1 MALPVYVLDINKK
14 PLMPTN
20 RYGKVRRLLKNNLA
34 KVVNKCP
41 FTIQLLYETT
51 EFVQDINLGVDAG
64 SKIIGI
70 SATTDFRVLF
80 EAEVTL
86 RNDIVDLI
94 STRREQRRTRR
105 NRKTRYRKPKF
116 LNRVNSKKKGWVAP
130 SIKQKIDTHLSII
143 SKVYKLLP
151 IKNIIVEVAAFDIQK
166 IKNPNI
172 QGKEYQ
178 QGEQLGSWNV
188 REYVLFRDNHTC
200 QCCKGKSKDKILNTH
215 HIESRKTGGNAPN
228 NLITLCKTCHDNYHN
243 GRIKLPSHIKRG
255 RSFKDATFMG
265 IMRWTFYN
273 QLKTLYP
280 NVSLTYGYIT
290 KYTRIKHNL
299 SKTHYIDA
307 RCISNNPTAQPMDF
321 YYKFKKLRRHNRQIH
336 KAVPNKKGVRQ
347 QNQAPYLVHNF
358 RLFDKVVYNNQ
369 VCFITGRRHTGYF
382 TLKDINYKKVGNDNV
397 FYKKLQFVVPCNGFI
412 CHYLPTIT
420 IEST

>member
-1 MALPVYVLDINKK
+1 MALLVYVLDINKK

-64 SKIIGI
+64 SKTIGI
-70 SATTDFRVLF
+70 SATTNTKVLF
-80 EAEVTL
+80 EAEATL
-86 RNDIVDLI
+86 RTDIVDLI

-105 NRKTRYRKPKF
+105 NRKTRYRKPRF
-116 LNRVNSKKKGWVAP
+116 LNRVRSKKKGWVAP
-130 SIKQKIDTHLSII
+130 SVKQKINTHLSII

-172 QGKEYQ
+172 WGKEYQ

-215 HIESRKTGGNAPN
+215 HIESRKTGGDAPN
-228 NLITLCKTCHDNYHN
+228 NLICLCETCH
-243 GRIKLPSHIKRG
+243 
-255 RSFKDATFMG
+255 
-265 IMRWTFYN
+265 
-273 QLKTLYP
+273 
-280 NVSLTYGYIT
+280 
-290 KYTRIKHNL
+290 
-299 SKTHYIDA
+299 
-307 RCISNNPTAQPMDF
+307 
-321 YYKFKKLRRHNRQIH
+321 
-336 KAVPNKKGVRQ
+336 
-347 QNQAPYLVHNF
+347 
-358 RLFDKVVYNNQ
+358 RLLHQ
-369 VCFITGRRHTGYF
+369 G
-382 TLKDINYKKVGNDNV
+382 L
-397 FYKKLQFVVPCNGFI
+397 
-412 CHYLPTIT
+412 
-420 IEST
+420 

>member
-1 MALPVYVLDINKK
+1 MNLPVYVLDNNGN

-20 RYGKVRRLLKNNLA
+20 RYGKVRRLLKNNFA

-41 FTIQLLYETT
+41 FTIQLLYKTT
-51 EFVQDINLGVDAG
+51 EFIQDVNLGVDAG
-64 SKIIGI
+64 SKTIGI
-70 SATTDFRVLF
+70 SATTNSKVLF
-80 EAEVTL
+80 EAEIVL
-86 RNDIVDLI
+86 RNDITELLA
-94 STRREQRRTRR
+94 TRKEQRRTRR

-116 LNRVNSKKKGWVAP
+116 LNRVKSKKKGWVAP
-130 SIKQKIDTHLSII
+130 SVRQKIDTHLSII
-143 SKVYKLLP
+143 SKVHKLLP

-200 QCCKGKSKDKILNTH
+200 QCCKGKSRDEILNTH

-228 NLITLCKTCHDNYHN
+228 NLITLCKTCHDGYHE
-243 GRIKLPSHIKRG
+243 GKITLPSHIKRG
-255 RSFKDATFMG
+255 TSFKDAAFMG

-290 KYTRIKHNL
+290 KYVRIRHNL
-299 SKTHYIDA
+299 PKTHYIDA
-307 RCISNNPTAQPMDF
+307 RCISINPNAKPLDF

-336 KAVPNKKGVRQ
+336 KFVPNKKGIRQ

-358 RLFDKVVYNNQ
+358 RLFDKVVYNEQ
-369 VCFITGRRHTGYF
+369 VCFITGRRQTGYF
-382 TLKDINYKKVGNDNV
+382 TLKDINYEKVGNDNV
-397 FYKKLQFVVPCNGFI
+397 SYKKLHFI
-412 CHYLPTIT
+412 EPSNAFMCHYL
-420 IEST
+420 STFYS

>member
-1 MALPVYVLDINKK
+1 MTLFVYVLDVNGK

-41 FTIQLLYETT
+41 FTIQLLYETADFT
-51 EFVQDINLGVDAG
+51 QPINLGIDAG
-64 SKIIGI
+64 SKYIGI
-70 SATTDFRVLF
+70 SATTKTTVLF

-94 STRREQRRTRR
+94 STRRELRRNRR
-105 NRKTRYRKPKF
+105 NRKTRYREPRF
-116 LNRVNSKKKGWVAP
+116 LNRVSSKKKGWLAP
-130 SIKQKIDTHLSII
+130 SIKQKINTHLSII
-143 SKVYKLLP
+143 SKIYKMLP
-151 IKNIIVEVAAFDIQK
+151 INNIIVEVATFDIQK

-178 QGEQLGSWNV
+178 QGEQLDSWNV

-228 NLITLCKTCHDNYHN
+228 NLITLCKTCHGNYHKGKIN
-243 GRIKLPSHIKRG
+243 LPKNIKRG
-255 RSFKDATFMG
+255 MKFNDATFMG
-265 IMRWTFYN
+265 IMRWAFYN
-273 QLKTLYP
+273 QLKLLYP
-280 NVSLTYGYIT
+280 NVLLTYGYIT
-290 KYTRIKHNL
+290 KHTRITHNL
-299 SKTHYIDA
+299 SKTHYVDA
-307 RCISNNPTAQPMDF
+307 RCISNNPNAQSMDF

-347 QNQAPYLVHNF
+347 QNQAPYLMYNF
-358 RLFDKVVYNNQ
+358 RLFDKVVYNNRI
-369 VCFITGRRHTGYF
+369 CFITGRRQTGYF
-382 TLKDINYKKVGNDNV
+382 ALKDINYEKVGNNGV
-397 FYKKLQFVVPCNGFI
+397 SYKKLHFI
-412 CHYLPTIT
+412 EPSNAFMCHYVPTTSI
-420 IEST
+420 